1 MARAFTGAS
10 GWAAVCALGL
20 AGGVVA
26 QGTAPKVSFTGAGR
40 FLMQHDA
47 LDGGIADGDTVTPRR
62 VMGGAAVFDF
72 GVIARPDASTE
83 VVAVTRVTS
92 SLDGF
97 WGQGVGFGV
106 RELYARGLIRGVVR
120 YRMGDLDLRLTPFTL
135 ANDNADLG
143 GGHPEMLRVWTDWI
157 DYDRFYRGGMWRQ
170 QGIDAD
176 AVLAV
181 RPFDEVAVRGVL
193 AKNRGPDD
201 FFTPDRLLGAWEAVG
216 RRDSLRIGYRGVSL
230 FDVAST
236 AQFSEAAGTTTVHTL
251 DGSGPLGAGWV
262 WSGEVG
268 LSHRSYTGW
277 VDAPAPTSG
286 EVGELVARHRG
297 GRGTWAFGV
306 RHVASGFRSP
316 GAQSRQTDFGA
327 SAAVWPFVT
336 NREVVRALTPADLLQ
351 DPGVYRA
358 AISPGLQAYS
368 PIYRAVA
375 PYGAATPNRQTL
387 TANYARGTVAVEA
400 ALAQEAVGEGIAERR
415 RMASLQATG
424 SHTVSTSG
432 KPLRIDGFL
441 RAERTAR
448 PGLSDLGSGFDGIG
462 EVDWACG
469 RAELGLQWEP
479 EQDAALHAAVLA
491 VAARGSDYL
500 TVRDAY
506 DRIVDFR
513 RFETTYTAVLA
524 TAGAMYRFTP
534 SSRLNVQYRMQW
546 VDDAEAAGS
555 FAWRQWSFLYTLY
568 F

>member
-1 MARAFTGAS
+1 MRNAR
-10 GWAAVCALGL
+10 WMAVCACGIAACA
-20 AGGVVA
+20 AGQTQV
-26 QGTAPKVSFTGAGR
+26 PKVSFTGAGR
-40 FLMQHDA
+40 FLLQHDA
-47 LDGGIADGDTVTPRR
+47 LGGSLAEGDTVTPGR
-62 VMGGAAVFDF
+62 VMSGAAVFDF

-120 YRMGDLDLRLTPFTL
+120 YRMGDLDLRLTPMTL
-135 ANDNADLG
+135 ANDNVDLG
-143 GGHPEMLRVWTDWI
+143 GVHPEMVRVWSDWI

-181 RPFDEVAVRGVL
+181 RPFDEVAVRGIL
-193 AKNRGPDD
+193 AKNRGTDY

-216 RRDSLRIGYRGVSL
+216 TRDSLRIGYRGVSL

-251 DGSGPLGAGWV
+251 DGKGPLAGG
-262 WSGEVG
+262 WSWSAEAGV
-268 LSHRSYTGW
+268 SRRSYEGISG
-277 VDAPAPTSG
+277 APEPELA
-286 EVGELVARHRG
+286 EVGELWTRRRG
-297 GRGTWAFGV
+297 GAGSWGFGV

-316 GAQSRQTDFGA
+316 GAQSRRTDFGA

-336 NREVVRALTPADLLQ
+336 NREVVRMLTPADLLQ

-358 AISPGLQAYS
+358 AIAPGLQSYS
-368 PIYRAVA
+368 PIYQAVA

-387 TANYARGTVAVEA
+387 TTTYSRGTVTVEA
-400 ALAQEAVGEGIAERR
+400 ALAREAVGEGIAERR

-424 SHTVSTSG
+424 SHTVPASG
-432 KPLRIDGFL
+432 KPLRIDGLL

-448 PGLSDLGSGFDGIG
+448 PGLSDLGPGFDGIG

-479 EQDAALHAAVLA
+479 EPDAALHAAVLA
-491 VAARGSDYL
+491 VAARGTDYL
-500 TVRDAY
+500 AERDVY

-513 RFETTYTAVLA
+513 RFETTYTAWLA

-546 VDDAEAAGS
+546 VDDAEAPGT
-555 FAWRQWSFLYTLY
+555 FAWSQWSFLYTLY